1 MERFDEGNTT
11 LAICPVSSS
20 SPSNN
25 SWLELNI
32 NSQNSGMMIESRV
45 PKGKVIFEDN
55 SDYLKIN
62 LQDYFT
68 GTNTSFGI
76 VGRKTSKELKCRFS
90 RDSLLKF
97 VIDSVSDVNIIKHTF
112 IINDTYLILIYEY
125 TAEIQVRAK
134 NYYKFIK

>member
-1 MERFDEGNTT
+1 
-11 LAICPVSSS
+11 
-20 SPSNN
+20 
-25 SWLELNI
+25 
-32 NSQNSGMMIESRV
+32 MMIESRV

-76 VGRKTSKELKCRFS
+76 IGSKTSKELKCRFS

-112 IINDTYLILIYEY
+112 IIKDIYLVLIYEY
-125 TAEIQVRAK
+125 TAEIQVSAK
-134 NYYKFIK
+134 NYYKFIKQICFFLTLFKYIIIKIILNKKRKVFTPKNL

>member
-1 MERFDEGNTT
+1 
-11 LAICPVSSS
+11 
-20 SPSNN
+20 
-25 SWLELNI
+25 
-32 NSQNSGMMIESRV
+32 MMIESRV
-45 PKGKVIFEDN
+45 PKGKVILEDN
-55 SDYLKIN
+55 SDYLKLN

-90 RDSLLKF
+90 RDNLLKF

-125 TAEIQVRAK
+125 TADIQVRAK
-134 NYYKFIK
+134 NYYKFIKQICFCLTVFKYIIIKIVLNKNRKVFTPKNL